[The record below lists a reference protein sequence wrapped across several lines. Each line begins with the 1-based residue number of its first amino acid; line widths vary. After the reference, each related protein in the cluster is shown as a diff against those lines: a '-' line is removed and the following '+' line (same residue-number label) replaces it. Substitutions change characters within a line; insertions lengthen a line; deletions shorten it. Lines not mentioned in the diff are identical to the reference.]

1 MANKQPHIFIGT
13 PMYGGMCTGSYTRS
27 MLQFVQIMLN
37 KNIEYTFLFRFNES
51 LITRARNA
59 IASNFMN
66 SEASHLLFIDSDI
79 GFNPNQILK
88 MIDMDKDII
97 CGIYPSKAI
106 NWNSV
111 ANAVRAGVP
120 DNKLENYTGTW
131 VVNMK
136 DYDGSATV
144 DADKPFE
151 IWNGGT
157 GMMLIKREV
166 FEKLKNKVPA
176 YVVNEADTLMQNVR
190 GKKIPEYF
198 ATSIDPISGVLL
210 SEDYHFCRIWREIGG
225 TVWAAPWMELDHV
238 GTYIFSGRPQSGG

>member
-1 MANKQPHIFIGT
+1 MAKKKPHIYIGT
-13 PMYGGMCTGSYTRS
+13 PMYGGMCSGQYTRS
-27 MLQFVQIMLN
+27 MLMLIPELN
-37 KNIEYTFLFRFNES
+37 KRDLSYTFLFRFNES

-59 IASNFMN
+59 IASNFMDTD
-66 SEASHLLFIDSDI
+66 ATHLLFVDADI
-79 GFNPNQILK
+79 GFQPDQVMR
-88 MIDMDKDII
+88 MIDADKDII

-120 DNKLENYTGTW
+120 DHKLEHFTGTW

-144 DADKPFE
+144 DVNKPFE

-166 FEKLKNKVPA
+166 FEKLKGKVPS
-176 YVVNEADTLMQNVR
+176 YRVNEADPMMAAKQ
-190 GKKIPEYF
+190 GQQIPEFF
-198 ATSIDPISGVLL
+198 ATSIDPVSGVLL
-210 SEDYHFCRIWREIGG
+210 SEDYHFCRIWREAGG
-225 TVWAAPWMELDHV
+225 SVWAAPWMELNHV
-238 GTYIFSGRPQSGG
+238 GTYIFSGRPQAGN